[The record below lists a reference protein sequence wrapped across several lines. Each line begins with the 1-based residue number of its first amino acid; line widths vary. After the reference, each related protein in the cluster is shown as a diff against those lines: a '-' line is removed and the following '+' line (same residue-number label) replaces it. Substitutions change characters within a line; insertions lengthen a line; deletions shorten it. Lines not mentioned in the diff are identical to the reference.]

1 MSAQLLIRL
10 ATPADIPAMLPII
23 NDAFAIETFLEG
35 TRTSEDQLTN
45 MMSKGEFLLGYDS
58 SGDLVASVYVEVRGT
73 RGYFGMLAVATAQQG
88 KGFSRSMVE
97 AAEVHCRHRG
107 CTSMDLT
114 VLSLRPELPLL
125 YAKFGYLE
133 TGTEEFRPSRPL
145 REGMACHCIVM
156 SKPL

>member
-10 ATPADIPAMLPII
+10 ATRADIAAMLPII

-45 MMSKGEFLLGYDS
+45 MMSKGEFLLGHDS

-73 RGYFGMLAVATAQQG
+73 RGYFGMLAVAIAQQG
-88 KGFSRSMVE
+88 KGFARSMVE

-114 VLSLRPELPLL
+114 VLSLCTELPPF
-125 YAKFGYLE
+125 YSKFGYIE
-133 TGTEEFRPSRPL
+133 TGTEDFRPTRPL
-145 REGMACHCIVM
+145 KDGVACHCIVM